1 MSEHHDLTAEEVIQR
16 RVAYAPEFKIIM
28 AMLALIG
35 VAIFAGGIIL
45 IIQQANGNET
55 LRATKTT
62 SVRAE
67 CKGDIGLDVGDKRW
81 AGLTL
86 ALHGLKDDNSTKIDD
101 GLAQMDQQ
109 DGVQQKRITVTCP
122 AAIVPPAVT
131 TTTRAAPRSS
141 P

>member
-1 MSEHHDLTAEEVIQR
+1 MTDHTPPTADELIQR
-16 RVAYAPEFKIIM
+16 RSEYAPEFKIIM
-28 AMLALIG
+28 VMLGLIGAALI
-35 VAIFAGGIIL
+35 VFGIVITSN
-45 IIQQANGNET
+45 QATANDT
-55 LRATKTT
+55 LHATKTT
-62 SVRAE
+62 SVRTE